1 MQGRCIRGRPFV
13 AFMFGLS
20 VLVSVVL
27 LADAALPTSAAAASD
42 VGRGVTIAQL
52 KYRGGGDWYA
62 NSTALPNLLAEL
74 RLRSDLDIALEPAAV
89 SPNDDGIFL
98 YPITYVTGHG
108 RIHFNEEDV
117 SNLMAYFERGGFM
130 WVDDNYGLD
139 PYFRAEIAKVL
150 PGSPLVELP
159 FDHDIY
165 HSFYDFPEGLP
176 KIHEH
181 DGGPPHGYGIYLDG
195 RMVVF
200 YSFNT
205 DIGDGME
212 DREVHN
218 DPPEKHEAALR
229 MGVNVVVYALT
240 H

>member
-1 MQGRCIRGRPFV
+1 MQRRHRSVHSFL
-13 AFMFGLS
+13 ASLLSLS
-20 VLVSVVL
+20 VFVNVVL
-27 LADAALPTSAAAASD
+27 FTGALLPISAATASD
-42 VGRGVTIAQL
+42 VGRGITIAQL

-62 NSTALPNLLAEL
+62 NPTALPNLLTEL
-74 RLRSDLDIALEPAAV
+74 RQRSDLDIATSPATV
-89 SPNDDGIFL
+89 SPGDDDIFL
-98 YPITYVTGHG
+98 HPIIYVTGHG
-108 RIHFNEEDV
+108 RILFNEEDV
-117 SNLMAYFERGGFM
+117 GNLKTYFERGGFM

-150 PGSPLVELP
+150 PGSFLVELP
-159 FDHDIY
+159 YDHDIY
-165 HSFYDFPEGLP
+165 HSFYDLPEGLP

-181 DGGPPHGYGIYLDG
+181 DGGPPHGYGIHLDG

-212 DREVHN
+212 EMEVHN

-229 MGVNVVVYALT
+229 MGMNVIVYALT

>member
-1 MQGRCIRGRPFV
+1 MQRRRRSVHSSG
-13 AFMFGLS
+13 AFTLGLS
-20 VLVSVVL
+20 LLVSAVL
-27 LADAALPTSAAAASD
+27 LAGAMLPISAATASD
-42 VGRGVTIAQL
+42 VGQEITIAQL

-62 NSTALPNLLAEL
+62 NPTALPNLLAEL
-74 RLRSDLDIALEPAAV
+74 RLKSELDIAAEPATV
-89 SPNDDGIFL
+89 SPSDDDIFL
-98 YPITYVTGHG
+98 HPITSVTGHG

-117 SNLMAYFERGGFM
+117 DNLKKYFERGGFM

-181 DGGPPHGYGIYLDG
+181 DGGPPHGYGIHLDG
-195 RMVVF
+195 RMVIF

-212 DREVHN
+212 EREVHN

-229 MGVNVVVYALT
+229 MGVNVIVYALT